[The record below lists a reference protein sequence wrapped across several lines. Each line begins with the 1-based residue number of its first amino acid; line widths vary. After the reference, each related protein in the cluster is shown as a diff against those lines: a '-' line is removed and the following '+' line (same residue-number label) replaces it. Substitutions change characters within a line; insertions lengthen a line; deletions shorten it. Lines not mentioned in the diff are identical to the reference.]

1 MSGTGTNWANP
12 VPAGLIAL
20 GLACLIF
27 CALLNGIISPDGMGV
42 VGIWLI
48 SGFFVQVIVG
58 VIEIRLGSSA
68 GGNTFLWFS
77 AYFML
82 ATGSVYLMEYVA
94 HSLGWK
100 VDPRIEGYCWVGI
113 TFVMWLLYPSFL
125 KTMPLTVA
133 LLITIMNIGAPLITG
148 LKLGVLPKT
157 LAPFLGDAIG
167 VAGLLGLYSAACV
180 INNTVYGKAILPFPG
195 PIIRS

>member
-1 MSGTGTNWANP
+1 MSGDNAGWSNP

-27 CALLNGIISPDGMGV
+27 YATLNGKVTPEGFGV
-42 VGIWLI
+42 VGLWLI
-48 SGFFVQVIVG
+48 AGFFVQIIVG
-58 VIEIRLGSSA
+58 VIDLKLGSSA

-82 ATGSVYLMEYVA
+82 ATGSVYLMEYIA
-94 HSLGWK
+94 HSLGWT

-113 TFVMWLLYPSFL
+113 TFVMWLLFPTFL

-133 LLITIMNIGAPLITG
+133 LLITIMNLGAPLITG
-148 LKLGVLPKT
+148 LKLGLLPRT
-157 LAPFLGDAIG
+157 IAPMLGDAIG
-167 VAGLLGLYSAACV
+167 VAGLLGLYSAACM
-180 INNTVYGKAILPFPG
+180 INARVFGRPLFPFPG
-195 PIIRS
+195 PVLK